1 MSSNERHY
9 VTRSG
14 LSAQLLLE
22 GEQKAPMRDSWE
34 VWFTIRTPGNN
45 KERACVRLLS
55 PMIMKLQLEAIGAG
69 TFEDNKQKL
78 AILALLDNL
87 DGLSELPADPYGNRE
102 IAVGSEDVEG
112 LLRRPRQS
120 DRDIR
125 RFLARRVYDG
135 YSRSTLREHMTL
147 DAMDIAICGA
157 SDRDVMR
164 NSQLLEEE
172 GYLFIRASAPGSIT
186 IEPRAK
192 LVREVE
198 RYGAARDDAA
208 GEADFISS
216 MRAYSS
222 LATVVEA
229 VLLEYGRYTT
239 ARTAVELDS
248 VFRAVA
254 PIVEKVVKDVL
265 LAGGSSSQHSSLGPA
280 INDMRQRH
288 IGNIGLW
295 AELSH
300 VLKFTR
306 DLSQHGTSLPEP
318 VLRIACENCFQLLPQ
333 LAALYPTSRGPVV

>member
-1 MSSNERHY
+1 MSTNERHY

-14 LSAQLLLE
+14 LSAKLLLE
-22 GEQKAPMRDSWE
+22 GEQKAPSRDAWE
-34 VWFTIRTPGNN
+34 VWFTIETPGGN

-55 PMIMKLQLEAIGAG
+55 PMIMNLHLESQGLGKFDA
-69 TFEDNKQKL
+69 NRQRL

-102 IAVGSEDVEG
+102 ISIGSDDVAG
-112 LLRRPRQS
+112 LLDRPRQS

-125 RFLARRVYDG
+125 RFLARRVYDE
-135 YSRSTLREHMTL
+135 YSRSTLRERMAL

-157 SDRDVMR
+157 SDQDVLR
-164 NSQLLEEE
+164 NCQLLEEE
-172 GYLFIRASAPGSIT
+172 GYLFIRGNGPGSIT

-192 LVREVE
+192 LIREVE
-198 RYGAARDDAA
+198 RYGAAREDAA
-208 GEADFISS
+208 GEADFASS
-216 MRAYSS
+216 MRAYRR
-222 LATVVEA
+222 LAAVEAA
-229 VLLEYGRYTT
+229 VLLEYGRYST

-265 LAGGSSSQHSSLGPA
+265 TACGSTIQHGSLGPA
-280 INDMRQRH
+280 INDMRQRG
-288 IGNIGLW
+288 IGNVGLW

-306 DLSQHGTSLPEP
+306 DFSQHGTSLPEP

-333 LAALYPTSRGPVV
+333 LGALYP